1 MLSLTPPLAFSMPP
15 TAPCMTRATLP
26 THLPTTLTSALTSVS
41 LTAWLV
47 LIVAAAAIGISK
59 TALPGATTLA
69 VALFATV
76 LPAKESTGTML
87 VLLLV
92 GDMVAIWTYRHDAD
106 WATLRRLVPGVLAGV
121 LLGAVSLH
129 LASDSLTR
137 RFIGALLLILIATTL
152 VLMRRPNPPHV
163 QGRIGRAVYG
173 TLAGF
178 TTMAA
183 NAGGPVTSMYF
194 LASRFTVAA
203 FLGTTAWFF
212 FIVNIIKLPFSIG
225 LGIIHPSALAL
236 NAVLAPVVLL
246 FAWAGRWLARNMNEK
261 VFNPLVTVL
270 TVISAAYLLV

>member
-1 MLSLTPPLAFSMPP
+1 MLSLTPSLA
-15 TAPCMTRATLP
+15 LP
-26 THLPTTLTSALTSVS
+26 SALSSALPSALPDTLTSVS
-41 LTAWLV
+41 PATWLV
-47 LIVAAAAIGISK
+47 LVLAAAAIGISK
-59 TALPGATTLA
+59 TALPGAATLA

-121 LLGAVSLH
+121 LLGAVFLH
-129 LASDSLTR
+129 FASDSLTK

-152 VLMRRPNPPHV
+152 VLMRRPNPPQV
-163 QGRIGRAVYG
+163 QGRAGRAVYG

-194 LASRFTVAA
+194 LASRFTVAT

-212 FIVNIIKLPFSIG
+212 FIVNVIKLPFSIG
-225 LGIIHPSALAL
+225 LGIIHPSALVL
-236 NAVLAPVVLL
+236 DAVLVPVVLL
-246 FAWAGRWLARNMNEK
+246 SAWGGHWLARNMNEK